1 MALCLL
7 QTVTTKATAQSTS
20 LTEEIFADI
29 EQRAAS
35 KQAGGAGGATT
46 YADLQRLDKAWHML
60 RHSQPGSNV
69 PQFVTESSSPLPST
83 AEFDVAI
90 CGGTLGIFLATAL
103 QLQGLSVA
111 VLERGKLAGRAQEWN
126 IARSELHEL
135 MELGVL
141 TAEEIE
147 AAIAVEWHDVRMG
160 FKVQLTSAGRS
171 CTLVTGRTC
180 ARPPVTPSQL
190 LGLTAHPLHRTAA
203 KHLLKCRV
211 GRTSGQRTS

>member
-1 MALCLL
+1 MCLL
-7 QTVTTKATAQSTS
+7 QTVTPKATAQSTS
-20 LTEEIFADI
+20 VTEKIFEDI
-29 EQRAAS
+29 EQRSAS

-46 YADLQRLDKAWHML
+46 YAALQRLDKAWHMM

-69 PQFVTESSSPLPST
+69 PNFVTESSSPLPST

-103 QLQGLSVA
+103 QLQGVSVA

-126 IARSELHEL
+126 IARSELQEL
-135 MELGVL
+135 IELGVF

-160 FKVQLTSAGRS
+160 FKVLHTS
-171 CTLVTGRTC
+171 
-180 ARPPVTPSQL
+180 
-190 LGLTAHPLHRTAA
+190 
-203 KHLLKCRV
+203 
-211 GRTSGQRTS
+211 SGQHSFTLPVDSIAYFRKTAVLKFRAAPA